1 MPIYCYR
8 CDNCKQTF
16 EVKHGMFFEQER
28 CTICHKEGFL
38 TKVFSP
44 TAKIDKEKFAKKT
57 GDVVKQ
63 HIEDA
68 KKDIKEEKKKLSSR
82 EL

>member
-1 MPIYCYR
+1 MPIYCYK

-28 CTICHKEGFL
+28 CILCHKEGFL
-38 TKVFSP
+38 RKVFPSA
-44 TAKIDKEKFAKKT
+44 AKIDKEKFAKKT

-63 HIEDA
+63 HIEEA
-68 KKDIKEEKKKLSSR
+68 KQQLVEDKKEARKEYK
-82 EL
+82 